1 MSLRDKPK
9 GDTELQEELSSTD
22 SKVEPNVI
30 KEEAVEGGTEKGF
43 EGGSYKKYFSHFKY
57 VRELQSWMEL
67 PIEEQQFK
75 VIGKEFNQEIGDRCP
90 EIKINKG
97 SSTITWEGPDQKIK
111 LGVTTHD
118 ELIKTVKERRVKLST
133 FLLNFIKASSA
144 ISRYPTLFEKRLKHP
159 VSVEVGTELVL
170 SSLSLDALDEAE
182 ATLQRDLSLV
192 NVPLPEAKAVPL
204 DLDRVKEAMIKATN
218 EANSQE
224 LRVNTSFIPGPKGG
238 PVTKVRLVGY
248 SENVNKLK
256 ETLYCCLMNQEQT
269 QEVLN
274 LPRDLVDSFDAFLK
288 MIGPKQTKVTF
299 KASHVPN
306 PHVLLTGPPTMVQE
320 ALESLNATLA
330 TLTLDTLVFDGPG
343 AHWYFRTEGKLSMEI
358 VQSSCQVVI
367 EEQQE
372 VCSPNVKIN
381 NGSQDLPK
389 AAISERQLNTIR
401 STEVNKATLGIKIG
415 NLEDEQV

>member
-1 MSLRDKPK
+1 MGPS
-9 GDTELQEELSSTD
+9 
-22 SKVEPNVI
+22 VI

-43 EGGSYKKYFSHFKY
+43 EGDTYKRYFSHFKY
-57 VRELQSWMEL
+57 VPKLRELQSQIKL

-75 VIGKEFNQEIGDRCP
+75 VIGKEFKQEIGDRCP
-90 EIKINKG
+90 EIKIHKG
-97 SSTITWEGPDQKIK
+97 SSTIILEGADQKIK

-118 ELIKTVKERRVKLST
+118 ETVKERRVKLST
-133 FLLNFIKASSA
+133 PLLNFIKASNA
-144 ISRYPTLFEKRLKHP
+144 ISRYRTVFKRLKHP

-170 SSLSLDALDEAE
+170 SSMSLEALDEAE
-182 ATLQRDLSLV
+182 AILQRDLSLV
-192 NVPLPEAKAVPL
+192 NVPLPEAKVVPL
-204 DLDRVKEAMIKATN
+204 DLDRVKETMIKATN

-256 ETLYCCLMNQEQT
+256 ETLHCCLMNQEQT

-274 LPRDLVDSFDAFLK
+274 LPHDLVDSFDAFLK
-288 MIGPKQTKVTF
+288 VIGPKQTKVTF

-306 PHVLLTGPPTMVQE
+306 PHVLLTGPPAMVQE
-320 ALESLNATLA
+320 VLESLNATLA

-343 AHWYFRTEGKLSMEI
+343 AHWYFKTEGKLSMEI

-367 EEQQE
+367 EEQQK

-401 STEVNKATLGIKIG
+401 STEVNKASLGIKIG

>member
-9 GDTELQEELSSTD
+9 GDTESQEELSSTD
-22 SKVEPNVI
+22 SKVEPGVI
-30 KEEAVEGGTEKGF
+30 KEEAVEGGT
-43 EGGSYKKYFSHFKY
+43 YKRYISHFKY
-57 VRELQSWMEL
+57 VPVLRELQSQMKL
-67 PIEEQQFK
+67 PIEEQQLK
-75 VIGKEFNQEIGDRCP
+75 VIGKEFKQEIGVRCP
-90 EIKINKG
+90 EIKIHKG
-97 SSTITWEGPDQKIK
+97 SSTIILEGPDQKIK
-111 LGVTTHD
+111 LGVTTRD
-118 ELIKTVKERRVKLST
+118 ELIKTVKERQVKLST
-133 FLLNFIKASSA
+133 PLLNFIKASSA
-144 ISRYPTLFEKRLKHP
+144 ISRYHTVFEKRLKHP

-170 SSLSLDALDEAE
+170 SSMSLDALDEAE
-182 ATLQRDLSLV
+182 AILQRDLSLV

-204 DLDRVKEAMIKATN
+204 DLDRVKETMIKATN
-218 EANSQE
+218 DANSQE

-256 ETLYCCLMNQEQT
+256 ETLHCCLMNQEET

-274 LPRDLVDSFDAFLK
+274 LPPDLVDSFDAFLK

-306 PHVLLTGPPTMVQE
+306 PHVLLTGPPAMVQE
-320 ALESLNATLA
+320 TLESLNATLA

-343 AHWYFRTEGKLSMEI
+343 AHWYFKTEGKLSMEI

-401 STEVNKATLGIKIG
+401 STEINKASLGIKIG